1 VPARGRAIRAALAG
15 RRFVESFDQG
25 RTIVIGLPLH
35 AGGGA
40 ALLAIASRP
49 ELRAELGIVHDQIL
63 PATVIAIAVG
73 AVAGL
78 LISTLISVR
87 LRRIAAAAAA
97 IERGQFEVSLRPVF
111 LDEVGELGMSVD
123 RMRIRLRE
131 SFGGLT
137 ADRDRLER
145 LLERLQ
151 QGVVALDRE
160 RRVLFANG
168 AARQLFE
175 SRLREGEP
183 IPDVWRGLALS
194 QLVGNLYDPDASVAE
209 ARVCTDDE
217 RSLSIVGLPPGLS
230 PGPVVLVV
238 TDETERER
246 QERAEMEFVA
256 NAAHE
261 LRTPVTAISS
271 AVDALKAGAKGDPV
285 ERDRFLMVIERQ
297 TARLGRLARA
307 LLVLAR
313 AQTRQETVK
322 LEPVNLRTLLLSV
335 ARELPAPAN
344 VSVEVHCPVNLAAL
358 AQPDLVEQVVSNLAI
373 NAAKHTRE
381 GKITL
386 AGAPG
391 PAGSVRLEVSDTGSG
406 IDRIQQKRIFER
418 FYVADSGSRDGF
430 GLGLAIVRE
439 SVRALGGVVEIES
452 KPGAG
457 TTARVSLVASEGRA

>member
-1 VPARGRAIRAALAG
+1 
-15 RRFVESFDQG
+15 
-25 RTIVIGLPLH
+25 
-35 AGGGA
+35 
-40 ALLAIASRP
+40 
-49 ELRAELGIVHDQIL
+49 
-63 PATVIAIAVG
+63 
-73 AVAGL
+73 
-78 LISTLISVR
+78 
-87 LRRIAAAAAA
+87 
-97 IERGQFEVSLRPVF
+97 VSLHPVF
-111 LDEVGELGMSVD
+111 LDEVGELGMTVD

-131 SFGGLT
+131 SFVGLT

-151 QGVVALDRE
+151 QGVVAVDRE
-160 RRVLFANG
+160 GKVLFANG
-168 AARQLFE
+168 VARQLFG
-175 SRLREGEP
+175 SPLRAGEP
-183 IPDVWRGLALS
+183 IPDVWRDLALS
-194 QLVGNLYDPDASVAE
+194 RVVANLFDSDASVAE

-217 RSLSIVGLPPGLS
+217 RSLSIVGLPPGFG
-230 PGPVVLVV
+230 PGPAVLVV

-271 AVDALKAGAKGDPV
+271 AVDALKAGAKGDPL

-313 AQTRQETVK
+313 AQTRQEAVT
-322 LEPVNLRTLLLSV
+322 LEPVKIRALLLAV
-335 ARELPAPAN
+335 ARELPASEN
-344 VSVEVHCPVNLAAL
+344 VSVEVDCPVDLAAL

-373 NAAKHTRE
+373 NAAKHTRQ
-381 GKITL
+381 GKIRL

-406 IDRIQQKRIFER
+406 IDRLQQERIFER
-418 FYVADSGSRDGF
+418 FYVADGGSRDGF

-452 KPGAG
+452 KLGAG
-457 TTARVSLVASEGRA
+457 TTARVSLVANEGQA